1 MKTKHSTTAYRLA
14 QNELDR
20 QVRENFGQMPRND
33 PWVDSVLDLCDALE
47 VLAKTEQ
54 TEQEP
59 LTEAQIEGGLM
70 ALLQCSASDLES
82 YSYVTMDNYT
92 NDVKRVVSA
101 VNQLQPQLLQAQEPV
116 AWMVTFEKQNG
127 ARETVPLSGRF
138 KDVKDACDF
147 GEPIPLYKSPPK
159 LKEWVGLTDEEV
171 QAIHDTYYR
180 RMGFREF
187 HEHIEAKLKELNHD

>member
-20 QVRENFGQMPRND
+20 QVRENFGQIPT
-33 PWVDSVLDLCDALE
+33 WVDSVLDLCDALE

-92 NDVKRVVSA
+92 NDIKRVVSA

-127 ARETVPLSGRF
+127 AWETVPLSGRF

-159 LKEWVGLTDEEV
+159 LKEWVGLTFDEKYDLAHYESDPYEV
-171 QAIHDTYYR
+171 VKNV
-180 RMGFREF
+180 
-187 HEHIEAKLKELNHD
+187 EAKLREKNA